1 MAVATLDHIGL
12 SVSDYDKAKAFY
24 TAALAPLGIGVQM
37 EFPTP
42 NGKAMGM
49 GTPGAAFLWISGG
62 GKETPRAH
70 FAIRARSPGKVYPD
84 GARATGL
91 PRLRRPRRPWP
102 SRSSPPGLP
111 GFLVPAVP
119 AGVGRF
125 LLLSRG
131 PRKPFP
137 EDSAELFSIGSQR
150 I

>member
-70 FAIRARSPGKVYPD
+70 FAIRARSRKDIDAFHAAALKAGGKDNGAPGLRPHYHANYYAAFVLDPD
-84 GARATGL
+84 GNNIE
-91 PRLRRPRRPWP
+91 
-102 SRSSPPGLP
+102 
-111 GFLVPAVP
+111 AVSHTP
-119 AGVGRF
+119 
-125 LLLSRG
+125 
-131 PRKPFP
+131 
-137 EDSAELFSIGSQR
+137 
-150 I
+150 